1 MNRRMGWTA
10 ALGAG
15 AALAWTLGCGGGGGG
30 GSGGG
35 GSGQITGSLSRSG
48 AVQMARPGRMPTWLA
63 RAAAWIGA
71 GNALADGTT
80 TCGNP
85 TQPAEGVTVSLLDSS
100 GAVVQTTTTD
110 ANGEFTFTGLAPGD
124 YVVQVTLATGSI
136 LSTPATVQEGQTT
149 TLTGELD
156 VDCDDVDSDGNTAE
170 VELKVQQTTPD
181 GSEIEADDT
190 EDDDENDNGDVND
203 DDDQSSGQTGTQGT
217 GGEDDNGSSSGGSG
231 SSEDGGSSESG
242 D

>member
-10 ALGAG
+10 ALGVG

-30 GSGGG
+30 GSSGAG

-48 AVQMARPGRMPTWLA
+48 AVRVARAGRMPTWLA

-85 TQPAEGVTVSLLDSS
+85 TQPAEGVTVNLLDSS

-110 ANGEFTFTGLAPGD
+110 ANGEFTFTGLAAGD
-124 YVVQVTLATGSI
+124 YTVEVTLATGTI
-136 LSTPATVQEGQTT
+136 LDTPATVQEGQTT

-156 VDCDDVDSDGNTAE
+156 VDCQDVDSDGNTAE
-170 VELKVQQTTPD
+170 VELKVQQTAPD
-181 GSEIEADDT
+181 GSEIESDDT
-190 EDDDENDNGDVND
+190 EDDDQNDDGDVN

-217 GGEDDNGSSSGGSG
+217 G
-231 SSEDGGSSESG
+231 SSEGGGSSESG
-242 D
+242 DD